1 MRSQTRGLGEVV
13 AHRSLGGFFEQSWNP
28 TDNCGGVWDGA
39 QSPKR
44 MDKTLPRLVLAVV
57 AVALGAVVV
66 GCGDNG
72 SRPAPQTPTSS
83 ATTTPAPAP
92 EPEPAAS
99 EPAPAVVV
107 AAAQPSSPGKEQ
119 AMRAVCGAGLVEPER
134 TRCAQAVARATYLD
148 PLAVDLCASFV
159 APEERIGCVSAIGN
173 RWYTIAETRAC
184 TRAVVHA
191 DRLACLKAAGSTR
204 GPAVRDEGR
213 GAASDLC
220 AQLREVG
227 DRQRCIES
235 VAPAKLF
242 ARDAVRVCASLL
254 ASQDRITC
262 LGKVRDRNY
271 AAKDLAAC
279 EKKRTVD
286 ERLSC
291 LGASGRSAELAR
303 AMK

>member
-13 AHRSLGGFFEQSWNP
+13 AHRSLGGFFERSWNS
-28 TDNCGGVWDGA
+28 DASRRSVWDGA
-39 QSPKR
+39 ECPKP
-44 MDKTLPRLVLAVV
+44 MDKALPRLVFGAV
-57 AVALGAVVV
+57 AVALGVVV
-66 GCGDNG
+66 AGCGDGG
-72 SRPAPQTPTSS
+72 SRPAPQTAP
-83 ATTTPAPAP
+83 AAAPAPAPAP
-92 EPEPAAS
+92 EPEAS
-99 EPAPAVVV
+99 AEPRPTLVV

-119 AMRAVCGAGLVEPER
+119 AMRVVCGAGLVDPER
-134 TRCAQAVARATYLD
+134 ARCAQAVSAASYLD

-159 APEERIGCVSAIGN
+159 APDERIGCVSAIGN

-204 GPAVRDEGR
+204 GPAARDEGR

-227 DRQRCIES
+227 ERQRCIES

-262 LGKVRDRNY
+262 LGKVRDRSY
-271 AAKDLAAC
+271 AAKDIAAC

-286 ERLSC
+286 ERLAC